1 MSLAKKI
8 LFILFVILLIIIV
21 EVIAIIPITYTAN
34 VGNVVNII
42 AVEIDVSPT
51 FIDWGDFTYE
61 LAETKLENIS
71 ITNTRNTD
79 VSVTFS
85 DNLLS
90 IGGDSLYMIYPES
103 FVLPAGGTVIKELS
117 LVYENGTNT
126 GFLAWGTYNWD
137 IIVTATQL

>member
-1 MSLAKKI
+1 MSLLKKI
-8 LFILFVILLIIIV
+8 LLILFVILLIIIV
-21 EVIAIIPITYTAN
+21 EVIAIVPITYTTQID
-34 VGNVVNII
+34 NVVNII

-51 FIDWGDFTYE
+51 LIDWGDFTYE

-90 IGGDSLYMIYPES
+90 IGGDSLYMVYPES
-103 FVLPAGGTVIKELS
+103 FVLSAGDTVIKELS
-117 LVYENGTNT
+117 LVYENGTST
-126 GFLAWGTYNWD
+126 GFLGWGEYNWD
-137 IIVTATQL
+137 ITVTATQS